1 MNLVSLVSRQAM
13 PNVLPVLMFKPDIV
27 FLLSTPE
34 ELDCGRHL
42 QSLFS
47 SKKIKVFLYDNI
59 NAYDDE
65 ALLKRLNE
73 IFDKYADGIILNV
86 TGGTKMMAIPA
97 YEYFRKRN
105 KPVFY
110 CNTDGHSIIHL
121 LPERKIEFINA
132 QISITD
138 YLYSYGYKIEEEKN
152 FSKELGVSKF
162 LDWLLPDKLPSF
174 IPFADRIRREVK
186 LDEPRIT
193 RRIGDYQ
200 FEKMLDISRVKHF
213 STDTII
219 KVNANFFHG
228 NWFEA
233 VTEQIIKETLKCE
246 TKSGVKIVSP
256 GGNKNEIDTLFI
268 RNQQLYLVSC
278 KSGKTEGQGTKEHL
292 AELEVLRNL
301 TGGTFAKAL
310 FIYANKTPERIL
322 SRAKEFKIKALP
334 ITQLKNY
341 LENEI

>member
-1 MNLVSLVSRQAM
+1 MNIVCLVSRQAM
-13 PNVLPVLMFKPDIV
+13 ANVLPVLMFKPQNV
-27 FLLSTPE
+27 FLLSTSE

-47 SKKIKVFLYDNI
+47 SKNIKVFLYDNI

-65 ALLKRLNE
+65 ALIKRLNE
-73 IFDKYADGIILNV
+73 IFDKYADDIVLNV

-97 YEYFRKRN
+97 YEYFRERN

-110 CNTDGHSIIHL
+110 CNTDGHEIIHL
-121 LPERKIEFINA
+121 FPQRKIEKINV

-138 YLYSYGYKIEEEKN
+138 YLVSNGYKIEEEKN
-152 FSKELGVSKF
+152 FSKELGVPSF
-162 LDWLLPDKLPSF
+162 LDWLLPDKLSSF
-174 IPFADRIRREVK
+174 IPFADKVRREVK
-186 LDEPRIT
+186 LDEPRTT
-193 RRIGDYQ
+193 RHIGDYQ
-200 FEKMLDISRVKHF
+200 FEKMLDITRVKHF
-213 STDTII
+213 PTDTII

-233 VTEQIIKETLKCE
+233 VTEKIVKDTLQCE

-256 GGNKNEIDTLFI
+256 AGNKNEIDTLFI
-268 RNQQLYLVSC
+268 KNQQLYLVSC
-278 KSGKTEGQGTKEHL
+278 KSGKTEGQGIKEHL
-292 AELEVLRNL
+292 AELEVLRSL

-322 SRAKEFKIKALP
+322 YRAKEFKIKALP
-334 ITQLKNY
+334 ITQLKTY